1 MITGAG
7 QGIGSTLAL
16 AYAERGATL
25 IILEKK
31 KETGEKVQE
40 EITARG
46 GSAVFLETDIGNPA
60 SVLECFQKVKAD
72 FQRLDILVN
81 NAAMGIWKS
90 PLELT
95 IEEWDQVLNIN
106 LRGAFLCAREAAKI
120 MIQGS
125 SGSIVNIAS
134 TRAIMS
140 EENSEA
146 YAASKGGL
154 VSLTHA
160 LAASL
165 SAHKIR
171 VNCISPG
178 WIATEDY
185 EALRPA
191 DHLQH
196 PAGRVGMPEDI
207 VRACMYL
214 TDPDNDFVSGINLV
228 VDGGMTRK
236 MIYVP

>member
-7 QGIGSTLAL
+7 QGIGSALAL

-40 EITARG
+40 EIAARG

-120 MIQGS
+120 MIQGG

-165 SAHKIR
+165 SAHKIQ

-185 EALRPA
+185 EALRPE

-196 PAGRVGMPEDI
+196 PAGRVGRPEDI

-214 TDPDNDFVSGINLV
+214 TDPGNDFVSGINLL